1 VRTAHQPGG
10 SRFRC
15 AVRTLHKLKSL
26 CHQCRAGMARQKGLH
41 VFDSLEG
48 LKRSHSCG
56 ELTAKDAGAA
66 VTLMGWVQRRRDHG
80 GLIFVDLRDRDGITQ
95 VVFDPKVNPDAH
107 NKAGLLRDEFVL
119 AMRGVVNPRPPE
131 MINPNLATGEIEI
144 LVSELRILNSAK
156 TPPFELEDYKV
167 DISEA
172 LRLKYRY
179 LDLRRPS
186 IMEKI
191 LFRHRAA
198 QATRRFLNS
207 QGFIEVET
215 PILTKST
222 PEGARDYLVP
232 SRVQPGQ
239 FFALPQSP
247 QLFKQL
253 LMMSGLDR
261 YYQLCRCFRDED
273 LRADRQPEFTQ
284 IDVEMA
290 FISEEDIMAVV
301 EGLISTLFADLM
313 SVTLTL
319 PFPRLTYQ
327 ECMDRFGLDR
337 PDPRFGLELEDV
349 TDLVREAEFR
359 QFRDVVDKGGIV
371 KALCGPGLA
380 KLSRKELDELIELAG
395 VYGAKGM
402 AWVKLQK
409 DGWQSPLAKYFTDA
423 TKEHIDRH
431 LEAKVGDLLL
441 FIADDPVVA
450 CTAMGQVRLA
460 LAQKEGLIPEG
471 TYNLVWVTDFPLVEF
486 NREEGRHTA
495 VHHPFTAPK
504 EEDLPL
510 LATDPGKVR
519 ARAYDLVLNGQEIGG
534 GSIRINQREIQQ
546 QVFEVLK
553 IGAAEAEE
561 KFGFLLEALEYGAPP
576 HGGVAFGFDRLVAIL
591 CGAKSIREVI
601 AFPKTQKAACLVT
614 KAPSPVAL
622 EQLLELGL
630 RVEK

>member
-1 VRTAHQPGG
+1 
-10 SRFRC
+10 
-15 AVRTLHKLKSL
+15 
-26 CHQCRAGMARQKGLH
+26 M
-41 VFDSLEG
+41 FDSLEG
-48 LKRSHSCG
+48 LKRTHSCNA
-56 ELTAKDAGAA
+56 LTAADNG
-66 VTLMGWVQRRRDHG
+66 VEVVLMGWVQRRRDHG
-80 GLIFVDLRDRDGITQ
+80 GLIFVDLRDREGLTQ
-95 VVFDPKVNPDAH
+95 VVFSPEVNPDTH
-107 NKAGLLRDEFVL
+107 IKAGVLRDEYVI
-119 AMRGVVNPRPPE
+119 AVRGLVNLRPAD
-131 MINPNLATGEIEI
+131 MINPNLLTGEIEV
-144 LVSELRILNSAK
+144 LVEELRILNSSK
-156 TPPFELEDYKV
+156 TPPFELEDYRV

-186 IMEKI
+186 VMKNI

-198 QATRRFLNS
+198 QVTRQFLNG

-253 LMMSGLDR
+253 LMMAGLDR

-290 FISEEDIMAVV
+290 FITEADIMHVV
-301 EGLISTLFADLM
+301 EGLMVALFRELKGLDLAP
-313 SVTLTL
+313 

-327 ECMDRFGLDR
+327 ECLDRFGLDR
-337 PDPRFGLELEDV
+337 PDTRFGLELKDI
-349 TDLVREAEFR
+349 TDLVMDSEFR
-359 QFRDVVDKGGIV
+359 QFREVVDQGGIV
-371 KALCGPGLA
+371 KALNGPGLS
-380 KLSRKELDELIELAG
+380 KLSRKDLDGLIDLAG
-395 VYGAKGM
+395 VYGARGL
-402 AWVKLQK
+402 AWVKIQS
-409 DGWQSPLAKYFTDA
+409 DGAWQSPLSKFFPAGA
-423 TKEHIDRH
+423 RAAINGR
-431 LEAKVGDLLL
+431 LEAQEGDLLL
-441 FIADDPVVA
+441 FVADVPLVA
-450 CTAMGQVRLA
+450 STAMGQVRLH
-460 LAQKEGLIPEG
+460 LAEKESLIPED
-471 TYNLVWVTDFPLVEF
+471 TFNLVWVTDFPMLEYD
-486 NREEGRHTA
+486 NEAGRFSA
-495 VHHPFTAPK
+495 MHHPFTAPK
-504 EEDLPL
+504 EEDLAL
-510 LATDPGKVR
+510 LETDPGQVR
-519 ARAYDLVLNGQEIGG
+519 ARAYDLVLNGTEIGG
-534 GSIRINQREIQQ
+534 GSIRINRRDIQQ
-546 QVFEVLK
+546 QVFQALK
-553 IGAAEAEE
+553 IGVDEAEE